1 MAKMVGFGD
10 YLSRLS
16 PLGYKRFIQASM
28 YEVNYTGA
36 EANVCV
42 SLSCMGIETEF
53 VTRLPDNDIAR
64 AALSEMLKYRVKV
77 DHVAWGGERMGL
89 FYLEK
94 GASQRPSRIVYDRK
108 YTSIATA
115 SYEDFDWEA
124 IFGGA
129 THFHITGITPALGPG
144 MPELCLQV
152 IQKASDLGVSV
163 SCDLNYRKN
172 MWTPDE
178 AKACMEK
185 IVPHVDLL
193 IANEEDADKV
203 LGIQARDSNVVAGK
217 LCREGYV
224 EVAEAICNRFGV
236 KEVGITLRRSITA
249 SDNEW
254 GALLYAGH
262 EPYFSRSYPIHI
274 VDRVGGGDSFA
285 AGLLYGSMTG
295 MAPQE
300 RIEYAAAASCLKHSI
315 EQDFNLVS
323 EREVKLLL
331 SGDGTGRVQ
340 R

>member
-16 PLGYKRFIQASM
+16 PLGYKRFIQASL

-42 SLSCMGIETEF
+42 SLACMGMDTEF
-53 VTRLPDNDIAR
+53 VTRLPDNDVAR
-64 AALSEMLKYRVKV
+64 AALSEIMKYRVKV

-94 GASQRPSRIVYDRK
+94 GASQRPSKIVYDRK

-115 SYEDFDWEA
+115 SYEDFDWDA
-124 IFGGA
+124 IFDGA

-144 MPELCLQV
+144 MPEVCLRA
-152 IQKASDLGVSV
+152 IRKASSLGVSV

-178 AKACMEK
+178 AKACMEQ
-185 IVPHVDLL
+185 IVPYVDLV

-203 LGIQARDSNVVAGK
+203 LGIRARDSNVIAGK
-217 LCREGYV
+217 LSREGYV
-224 EVAEAICNRFGV
+224 EVAQAICARYGA
-236 KEVGITLRRSITA
+236 KEVGITLRKSISA

-254 GALLYAGH
+254 GALLYTGG
-262 EPYFSRSYPIHI
+262 EPYFSRTYPIHI

-285 AGLLYGSMTG
+285 AGLLYGSMNA
-295 MAPQE
+295 MEPQR
-300 RIEYAAAASCLKHSI
+300 RIEYATAASCLKHSI

-323 EREVKLLL
+323 VKEVELLM
-331 SGDGTGRVQ
+331 SGDGSGRVQ